1 MLNTDAH
8 LKSSL
13 FGSNSMTLIIKDK
26 KILLGKLG
34 KVFFVDWDHL
44 RERDRNISIL
54 LLGEKNG

>member
-1 MLNTDAH
+1 MDHVKYGCPSKIFTI
-8 LKSSL
+8 
-13 FGSNSMTLIIKDK
+13 IIKDK

-44 RERDRNISIL
+44 RERNRNISIL